1 MGDSGAGFEINA
13 GVVITIVLIVIVLLI
28 LASCI
33 NIVPQAHAYIIER
46 LGGYLGSWQ
55 NRYLVFRAT
64 YRYFS
69 SFSN

>member
-46 LGGYLGSWQ
+46 GKESQLK
-55 NRYLVFRAT
+55 RAGDGFCT
-64 YRYFS
+64 AAGDNKR
-69 SFSN
+69 